1 MISETDETE
10 PERMKDYVTKSI
22 VACLFVLG
30 SQALMAQNGEPVQD
44 GMTISQVN
52 ALGDS
57 LLRSYSVDEIL
68 SYKAFYEDERERLEQ
83 ERSLLRD
90 KGISDL
96 EAFVRSH
103 PESHVLD
110 KVIFRLAELYYDK
123 AEEDYLL
130 AQERYGE
137 LLDEYDAGR
146 LTELPQEPKKDFS
159 RSLALYRSII
169 DNFPQSR
176 LVDDAHYNIAF
187 ITESQGDITAAQE
200 LYETFLEEFPDSR
213 YVPEVL
219 MRQAEYYFNPPV
231 NQIETAIEI
240 YNKVLKYKDTPRY
253 DEALYRLGWSYYRIN
268 DYPRAISYFTL
279 LADDITAAKEYDPD
293 NKMTNPSLADESIE
307 YIGISFLDYTGI
319 DGAARYLEKIGG
331 REYGFEIL
339 KKIGDSY
346 MDVKEEYEHAISSFN
361 VLLKMYPFHKDAP
374 MIQAR
379 IAEAY
384 RLLDDDANTYFMRKK
399 LFANYHEG
407 TEWWQKVE
415 DKEAR
420 ARAAQLSEHA
430 LRANINLLLES
441 ASEQNNES
449 LYAQAVDDSR
459 EYLKVFQ
466 EDSNAARIH
475 WNMALT
481 LDSRLKMAS
490 SAFDEYIKISNLYW
504 NTRFQKEA
512 ARNAIALAQD
522 FVNADTASR
531 GDETLPLTIGEM
543 REQAQED
550 SVQLRKN
557 LRLEPQPL
565 TEGEKKLVQA
575 IDNYIKLF
583 PFEEGTAARL
593 SQAGSIYYNRNDF
606 RNALKYFK
614 TLLKHFPDDPS
625 AGNAEVLVMESYF
638 GRLDY
643 KSVEIVAKRI
653 RTKTDKPEYA
663 AKATKRLAESIFLQ
677 AESLA
682 DSAQHFKAAEEY
694 RRVALEVPDAKFA
707 DLALFNSGLEYDKAR
722 EYSRAV
728 ETYDI
733 ILQYHKDSEYYIS
746 AMNNMA
752 LDYGELK
759 EYKNAALV
767 FERLAEEDPDSLK
780 GEAHLYN
787 ASFFYVKAE
796 DWERAIRVNQKFVN
810 RYPDSEDA
818 DDLYYDI
825 ANYHLKLDQFDKA
838 NEIYG
843 KYAEKF
849 PDSPRVVETYF
860 RRGRYFEKQ
869 GDLAAARSEYEKGI
883 AKSDQFRKEQKD
895 ANDYFAAEALFRLTE
910 LKLKEFEQIEFRLP
924 KDRLVAS
931 KKRKRDLLLDIVDSY
946 TRVAAYGTIRLYEST
961 WKIGYAYEDFAETW
975 AEQDIVAA
983 DEARRIVAQKEINQA
998 AADLYERAVEA
1009 YKNSLDVLTRISRQY
1024 AESFLQKP
1032 EPHDSTSAPG
1042 QGQKITVADTTLQV
1056 AERWIERSKVK
1067 ISENIYD
1074 IAEINF
1080 ASVKKLLSAPVPE
1093 GMDKITEL
1101 EYRNQLIGKF
1111 IRPMIAEI
1119 VQAHIRNIT
1128 ESEQLGLQNKW
1139 VDFSK
1144 NKVVAT
1150 SALIPNEYARL
1161 AWESL
1166 QSFAA
1171 KYADFVS
1178 TLPDDDVVALS
1189 LADEMANFIDFG
1201 NAFGK
1206 ATVTAYEQTIKRA
1219 LKQNIANYELLK
1231 VEDGFLEFVYNF
1243 AMYADS
1249 LGSVAAEQK
1258 RAYESLFK
1266 TTEDPRYE
1274 DGLFSL
1280 EDNYF
1285 SLSDITREILGTGY
1299 EVARSLDLQNQ
1310 YTEKIVL
1317 AIVRSDPEQY
1327 AGILDLEVSSH
1338 HVGTDTS
1345 WLASPVAQQGWQ
1357 QVAYADD
1364 SWQAAA
1370 ILDSSAQ
1377 FSTYGAFR
1385 IWLKPGVPVTQMEAP
1400 DSVAADSM
1408 HVDPVADS
1416 VAVAAVQD
1424 SAGVSG
1430 DSLAVVAAAA
1440 EEQADSTVAVSGNE
1454 TISRVYFRRIV
1465 NLAGL
1470 PVSGQ
1475 IQLFADDTYRFYV
1488 NGELISASQQQE
1500 GQPSQVHE
1508 FSDFLVSGQNILAL
1522 VVDDTDGSGKGIDG
1536 VVFLKNLPGWDERQK
1551 ELRAQREKK
1560 KENLLF
1566 DKGILIE
1573 N

>member
-1 MISETDETE
+1 MKTETDETE

-22 VACLFVLG
+22 VAFIFVL
-30 SQALMAQNGEPVQD
+30 SAPLLYAQNGESTQD
-44 GMTISQVN
+44 GGMTLSQVN

-68 SYKAFYEDERERLEQ
+68 SYKAFYEEERERLER

-90 KGISDL
+90 KGINDL

-137 LLDEYDAGR
+137 ALDEYDAGR

-176 LVDDAHYNIAF
+176 LVDDAYYNIAY
-187 ITESQGDITAAQE
+187 ITESQGDVTAALE

-253 DEALYRLGWSYYRIN
+253 DEALYRLGWSYYRLN

-279 LADDITAAKEYDPD
+279 LADDITAAKEYDPE
-293 NKMTNPSLADESIE
+293 NKMTNPSLAEESIE

-331 REYGFEIL
+331 REYGFDIL

-346 MDVKEEYEHAISSFN
+346 MDVKEEYEQAITSFN
-361 VLLKMYPFHKDAP
+361 VLLRMYPFHKDAP

-399 LFANYHEG
+399 LFAQYHEG

-415 DKEAR
+415 DKDAR
-420 ARAAQLSEHA
+420 KRAAQLAEHA

-441 ASEQNNES
+441 AEEQENEN

-459 EYLKVFQ
+459 EYLKVFP

-522 FVNADTASR
+522 FVNADTSSQQ
-531 GDETLPLTIGEM
+531 DETLPLTIGEM
-543 REQAQED
+543 REQAQQD

-565 TEGEKKLVQA
+565 TVGEQKLVQA

-625 AGNAEVLVMESYF
+625 AEYAEVLVMESYF

-653 RTKTDKPEYA
+653 RAKTDNPEYA

-682 DSAQHFKAAEEY
+682 DSAEHFKAAEEY

-707 DLALFNSGLEYDKAR
+707 DLALFNSGLEYDKAG

-733 ILQYHKDSEYYIS
+733 LLQYYKESPYYIP

-767 FERLAEEDPDSLK
+767 FERLAEEDPDTLK

-796 DWERAIRVNQKFVN
+796 DWERAIRVNQKFVD

-825 ANYHLKLDQFDKA
+825 ANYYLKLDQFDKA

-869 GDLAAARSEYEKGI
+869 GDLASARAEYEKGI
-883 AKSDQFRKEQKD
+883 AKSDQFRKEDKD
-895 ANDYFAAEALFRLTE
+895 GNDYFAAEALFRLTE
-910 LKLKEFEQIEFRLP
+910 LKLQEFEQIEFRLP
-924 KDRLVAS
+924 QDQLVAN

-961 WKIGYAYEDFAETW
+961 WKIGYAYENFAETW
-975 AEQDIVAA
+975 ADQDIVAA

-998 AADLYERAVEA
+998 AAELYERAVEA
-1009 YKNSLDVLTRISRQY
+1009 YKNSLDVLTRISKQY
-1024 AESFLQKP
+1024 AESFLDKP
-1032 EPHDSTSAPG
+1032 AEADTTAAPEK
-1042 QGQKITVADTTLQV
+1042 GQKIVVADTTLMV
-1056 AERWIERSKVK
+1056 AERWINRSKIK

-1080 ASVKKLLSAPVPE
+1080 ASVQKLLSAPVPE
-1093 GMDKITEL
+1093 GMDKVTEL

-1128 ESEQLGLQNKW
+1128 ESAELGLQNKW

-1144 NKVVAT
+1144 NKIVAT
-1150 SALIPNEYARL
+1150 SALIPREYAKL

-1166 QSFAA
+1166 QSFAE
-1171 KYADFVS
+1171 KYADYVA
-1178 TLPDDDVVALS
+1178 TLPEDDVVALS

-1206 ATVTAYEQTIKRA
+1206 ATVRAYEQTIKRA

-1231 VEDGFLEFVYNF
+1231 VEDGFLEFVYSF

-1249 LGSVAAEQK
+1249 LSSVAAEQK
-1258 RAYESLFK
+1258 RVYEGMFK
-1266 TTEDPRYE
+1266 KTEDPRYE

-1299 EVARSLDLQNQ
+1299 EVARNLDLQNE

-1327 AGILDLEVSSH
+1327 AGILDLEVASLH
-1338 HVGTDTS
+1338 IGTDST
-1345 WLASPVAQQGWQ
+1345 WLAAAEPGRGWQ
-1357 QVAYADD
+1357 LVRFDE
-1364 SWQAAA
+1364 SGWSPAAV
-1370 ILDSSAQ
+1370 IDSSAQ
-1377 FSTYGAFR
+1377 FATYGAFR
-1385 IWLKPGVPVTQMEAP
+1385 IWLKAGGESAAVAEADTLIADTLAVSGQSDSLIVAAP
-1400 DSVAADSM
+1400 DSAEGMADDSTAVVAE
-1408 HVDPVADS
+1408 VVAKE
-1416 VAVAAVQD
+1416 
-1424 SAGVSG
+1424 
-1430 DSLAVVAAAA
+1430 DSLAA
-1440 EEQADSTVAVSGNE
+1440 NE
-1454 TISRVYFRRIV
+1454 SEYPIPRVFFRRLI
-1465 NLAGL
+1465 NLPGL

-1475 IQLFADDTYRFYV
+1475 IQIIADDTYRFYV
-1488 NGELISASQQQE
+1488 NGELISAVQQQD
-1500 GQPSQVHE
+1500 GPTAQVHE

-1522 VVDDTDGSGKGIDG
+1522 VVDDTDGTGLGIDG
-1536 VVFLKNLPGWDERQK
+1536 VVFLKNLPGWDERQE